1 MAYSDF
7 SLAKIKKEFGLIEE
21 KITLFPEVDLIE
33 PSEWLKTTLKVSLRL
48 ALTSSSEK
56 ARSEF
61 IIAPLLLELE
71 MINNQSFS
79 IFSGEKLDVLPE
91 KGLNG
96 ECDFILSKSAFS
108 STLQSPVFCLVEA
121 KKNDIKEG
129 LGQCVAQMLG
139 ATLFNQN
146 QNENKEFPVIYG
158 CVTTGEIWQ
167 FLKLK
172 EKTFYVDSQHY
183 YINELAKLIGILQ
196 AILDEE

>member
-7 SLAKIKKEFGLIEE
+7 SLTKVKKEFGLTEE
-21 KITLFPEVDLIE
+21 KIKLFPNAPAIE
-33 PSEWLKTTLKVSLRL
+33 PSEWLKTTLAISLRL
-48 ALTSSSEK
+48 ALASSSEK

-61 IIAPLLLELE
+61 IVAPLLLELE

-79 IFSGEKLDVLPE
+79 IFSGERLDILPE
-91 KGLNG
+91 QGLNG
-96 ECDFILSKSAFS
+96 ECDFILGKNSLS
-108 STLQSPVFCLVEA
+108 STLQALIFCLVEA

-139 ATLFNQN
+139 AALFNQN
-146 QNENKEFPVIYG
+146 EGFEYPVVYG

-167 FLKLK
+167 FLKLAD
-172 EKTFYVDSQHY
+172 KTFYLDSQHY
-183 YINELAKLIGILQ
+183 YINELAKLIGLLQ